1 MSNSQLSISI
11 VIPTLNR
18 ASYISKLIKSIVD
31 QSLLP
36 DQLVVVDQNNND
48 ITKDTVEKLIHPHKE
63 ISLAYIHDSSFNSL
77 VQAKDI
83 GAKNATCDIVCFL
96 DDDVILD
103 KEYLSQ
109 IKSGFIQE
117 KSEALGCMG
126 YITNG
131 TRKSKLYLLA
141 HKFFFQGIFT
151 DQRPA
156 ILSNITE
163 SSPLLIKCNVLS
175 GGASSWRR
183 HVLEKI
189 TFDVANKL
197 HFFEDID
204 YSERAMKFYGRKF
217 YINTKAK
224 MEHVTNQE
232 ERSDHYNIQKIKV
245 IDTIIYYKKRNH
257 YTLAKK
263 DLSLLLLWRLTES
276 IATSL
281 YNKKFT
287 PVRGFLSGL
296 LEGFRKDCL

>member
-1 MSNSQLSISI
+1 MPNNQLSISI

-48 ITKDTVEKLIHPHKE
+48 ITKNTVENLIHPHKE
-63 ISLAYIHDSSFNSL
+63 ISLNYVHDSSFNSL

-83 GAKNATCDIVCFL
+83 GAKSATCDIICFL

-103 KEYLSQ
+103 KEYLSL
-109 IKSGFIQE
+109 IKKGFAQNESG
-117 KSEALGCMG
+117 ALGCMG

-131 TRKSKLYLLA
+131 TRKSKLYLLM
-141 HKFFFQGIFT
+141 HKFFFQGIYT
-151 DQRPA
+151 DQRPT
-156 ILSNITE
+156 ILSNISE
-163 SSPLLIKCNVLS
+163 SSPLLIQCDVLS
-175 GGASSWRR
+175 GGASSWRK

-189 TFDVANKL
+189 TFDVANRL

-224 MEHVTNQE
+224 MEHVTDQE

-257 YTLAKK
+257 YSLAKK
-263 DLSLLLLWRLTES
+263 DLSLLLIWRLLES
-276 IATSL
+276 IATSF
-281 YNKKFT
+281 NHKKLASI
-287 PVRGFLSGL
+287 RGYFSGL
-296 LEGFRKDCL
+296 VVGFKKDCL